1 MRSMKKSL
9 CLMLTLLLGLYP
21 AFAEG
26 NVTPGTQEDR
36 GFIMDNVLHHPERGD
51 IHFSLYV
58 PNTYDPS
65 RTYPLY
71 IALPGWEGLYF
82 QGVGYD
88 LKWETLPFEARRLY
102 PDMIIASAQLNDWGM
117 TSALDAIA
125 LTKYLM
131 EAYSVDPNRVYLSGL
146 SGGGETGSL
155 VMGLR
160 PDLYA
165 AYLMVA
171 SQWDGDL
178 NVLAEAGTPVYMAIG
193 EEDSYYGS
201 SSLKSAYRAL
211 RDLYREQGLWEDE
224 IDDLIVLDVKG
235 QEWFTAYGYTDQH
248 AGAVS
253 LSYDERMLPWFFSKV
268 KGE

>member
-1 MRSMKKSL
+1 MKQL
-9 CLMLTLLLGLYP
+9 ICCLLLFFLIGST
-21 AFAEG
+21 ASAESSLS
-26 NVTPGTQEDR
+26 PGIQTDR
-36 GFIMDNVLHHPERGD
+36 GFILDNVLHHPERGD

-58 PNTYDPS
+58 PDSYDSDRPV
-65 RTYPLY
+65 PLY

-88 LKWETLPFEARRLY
+88 LKWETLPFEARKLY
-102 PDMIIASAQLNDWGM
+102 PNMIIASAQLNDWGM
-117 TSALDAIA
+117 TSALDTIA
-125 LTKYLM
+125 LTEYLI
-131 EAYSVDPNRVYLSGL
+131 EAYSIDTNHVYLSGL

-178 NVLAEAGTPVYMAIG
+178 TALAAAKVPVYMAIG
-193 EEDSYYGS
+193 EDDSYYGS
-201 SSLKSAYRAL
+201 ASLKSAYQIL
-211 RDLYREQGLWEDE
+211 YDLYLEQGLFPET
-224 IDDLIVLDVKG
+224 IDDLLVLDVK
-235 QEWFTAYGYTDQH
+235 QQDWFVSYGYTDQH
-248 AGAVS
+248 AGAVC
-253 LSYDERMLPWFFSKV
+253 LSYDEQMLTWFFSKR

>member
-1 MRSMKKSL
+1 MKQL
-9 CLMLTLLLGLYP
+9 ICCLLLFFLIGST
-21 AFAEG
+21 ASAESSLS
-26 NVTPGTQEDR
+26 PGIQTDR
-36 GFIMDNVLHHPERGD
+36 GFILDNVLHHPERGD

-58 PNTYDPS
+58 PDSYDSDRPV
-65 RTYPLY
+65 PLY

-88 LKWETLPFEARRLY
+88 LKWETLPFEARKLY
-102 PDMIIASAQLNDWGM
+102 PNMIIASAQLNDWGM
-117 TSALDAIA
+117 TSALDTIA
-125 LTKYLM
+125 LTEYLI
-131 EAYSVDPNRVYLSGL
+131 EAYSIDTNHVYLSGL

-178 NVLAEAGTPVYMAIG
+178 TALAAAKVPVCMTIG
-193 EEDSYYGS
+193 EDDSYYGS
-201 SSLKSAYRAL
+201 TSLKTAYQTL
-211 RDLYREQGLWEDE
+211 YELYREQGLTDQAIDE
-224 IDDLIVLDVKG
+224 ILILNVK
-235 QEWFTAYGYTDQH
+235 QAEWFESYGYTDQH
-248 AGAVS
+248 VGAVS
-253 LSYDERMLPWFFSKV
+253 LSYDEQMLSWVFSKV

>member
-1 MRSMKKSL
+1 MKRL
-9 CLMLTLLLGLYP
+9 ICCLLLLVMTGSL
-21 AFAEG
+21 AFAEDRL
-26 NVTPGTQEDR
+26 TPGTQEDR
-36 GFIMDNVLHHPERGD
+36 GFVLDNVLHHQERGD
-51 IHFSLYV
+51 IHFSLYI
-58 PNTYDPS
+58 PGGYDS
-65 RTYPLY
+65 SQTYPLY

-88 LKWETLPFEARRLY
+88 LKWETLPFEARRLN
-102 PDMIIASAQLNDWGM
+102 PEMIIASAQLNDWAR

-125 LTKYLM
+125 LTEYLIR
-131 EAYSVDPNRVYLSGL
+131 AYNVDPNRVYLSGL

-178 NVLAEAGTPVYMAIG
+178 EILAAARTPVYMAIG

-201 SSLKSAYRAL
+201 ASLKTAHQTL
-211 RDLYREQGLWEDE
+211 HDLYRGQGLSDQE
-224 IDDLIVLDVKG
+224 IEEILILDVK
-235 QEWFTAYGYTDQH
+235 QADWFEAYGYTDQH

>member
-1 MRSMKKSL
+1 MRQL
-9 CLMLTLLLGLYP
+9 ICCLLLFLLIGGT
-21 AFAEG
+21 ATAESSLS
-26 NVTPGTQEDR
+26 PGTQTDR
-36 GFIMDNVLHHPERGD
+36 GFVLDNVLHHPERGD

-58 PNTYDPS
+58 PDSYDPDQPV
-65 RTYPLY
+65 PLY

-88 LKWETLPFEARRLY
+88 LKWETLPFEARKLY
-102 PDMIIASAQLNDWGM
+102 PNVIIASAQLNDWGM
-117 TSALDAIA
+117 TSALDTIA
-125 LTKYLM
+125 LTEYLIGT
-131 EAYSVDPNRVYLSGL
+131 YSIDPNHVYLSGL

-178 NVLAEAGTPVYMAIG
+178 TVLAAAKVPVYMVIG
-193 EEDSYYGS
+193 EDDSYYGS
-201 SSLKSAYRAL
+201 ASLKVAYHTL
-211 RDLYREQGLWEDE
+211 HELYREQGLNNAH
-224 IDDLIVLDVKG
+224 IDNLLVLDIK
-235 QEWFTAYGYTDQH
+235 QQDWFVSYGYTDQH

-253 LSYDERMLPWFFSKV
+253 LSYDEQMLTWFFSKG